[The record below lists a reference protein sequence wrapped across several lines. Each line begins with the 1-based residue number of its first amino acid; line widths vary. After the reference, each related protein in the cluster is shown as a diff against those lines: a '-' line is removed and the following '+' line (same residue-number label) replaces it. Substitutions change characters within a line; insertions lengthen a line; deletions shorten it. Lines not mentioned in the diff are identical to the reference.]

1 LTPLRDGYTLDPV
14 TTTPSPTSP
23 DYGRLIDELA
33 AAGYSPADTFEELSS
48 TVDYFARRGWDA
60 VRHNGDSL
68 SFARF
73 SDEGA
78 RLMTT
83 TLSGVI
89 QTEASFSTDRH
100 GLRMF
105 TTAAELLP

>member
-1 LTPLRDGYTLDPV
+1 M

-48 TVDYFARRGWDA
+48 TVAYFARRGWDA

>member
-1 LTPLRDGYTLDPV
+1 MP
-14 TTTPSPTSP
+14 TTYAP
-23 DYGRLIDELA
+23 DWSRVIDELA
-33 AAGYSPADTFEELSS
+33 AAGYSPADTIEASS

-68 SFARF
+68 SFARW

-89 QTEASFSTDRH
+89 STEATFSTDRH

>member
-1 LTPLRDGYTLDPV
+1 M
-14 TTTPSPTSP
+14 TTTPSPRIDSA
-23 DYGRLIDELA
+23 DLIDELA
-33 AAGYSPADTFEELSS
+33 AAGYSPADTIDGSS

-68 SFARF
+68 SFARW
-73 SDEGA
+73 SEEGA

-83 TLSGVI
+83 TLSGCI
-89 QTEASFSTDRH
+89 ITEATFSTDRH

-105 TTAAELLP
+105 TVAAELLP

>member
-1 LTPLRDGYTLDPV
+1 M
-14 TTTPSPTSP
+14 TTTPSPTTP
-23 DYGRLIDELA
+23 DYARLIDELA
-33 AAGYSPADTFEELSS
+33 AAGYSPSDTIEASS

-60 VRHNGDSL
+60 VRHNGDTL

-78 RLMTT
+78 RLMLT
-83 TLSGVI
+83 TLSGCI
-89 QTEASFSTDRH
+89 ITEAQFSPDRH